1 MKEIKFVFGKFV
13 LLDEP
18 YILGLLCLH
27 GYRVQN
33 ASAGGKRFAFDLLA
47 PESKQKHFY
56 FHTDSELDKKR

>member
-1 MKEIKFVFGKFV
+1 MRSILGISC
-13 LLDEP
+13 
-18 YILGLLCLH
+18 ILGLLCLH

-56 FHTDSELDKKR
+56 FHTDTELDKKRWGENSLQT